1 MKKINLL
8 IYLIFA
14 TSLNCVASSY
24 KDSTIDTK
32 NLVYSINKLNINY
45 LAFSS
50 HIEDKI
56 SISIGSGNVSQLR
69 DYYKNNIFLDSVA
82 SDFKAL
88 DPNGK
93 EVVMSE
99 NLGKV
104 TLIQFWASWCQ
115 PCNRNNSSLREI
127 YLDFKDIGFQIIG
140 VSLDKPDQKEQW
152 IEAIKS
158 NNLDWVHVSN
168 LMFWEDPIAVEYN
181 VKSLPQ
187 NYLLDSQGKIIA
199 KNLNLQDLKTKLKG
213 CLKN

>member
-24 KDSTIDTK
+24 KGSTIDTK
-32 NLVYSINKLNINY
+32 NLVYSINKLNIN
-45 LAFSS
+45 LLKFSS

-69 DYYKNNIFLDSVA
+69 DYYKNNIFLDSIA

-99 NLGKV
+99 NLGKL

-115 PCNRNNSSLREI
+115 PCNWNNLSLREI
-127 YLDFKDIGFQIIG
+127 YYDYKDIGFQIIG

-199 KNLNLQDLKTKLKG
+199 KNLNLQDLKTKLKVY
-213 CLKN
+213 LNN